1 MSMNRM
7 RRQPYPGLSRPF
19 EPSLHSEFDQQAID
33 TLEAIAHTLTAIDHN
48 LELGVQALQRIASS
62 VAAIAHKQ

>member
-1 MSMNRM
+1 MPLNRI
-7 RRQPYPGLSRPF
+7 RRQPYPGLTRPF

-48 LELGVQALQRIASS
+48 LEIGVQALQGIASS
-62 VAAIAHKQ
+62 VAAIAHKR